1 MSTIYRLHLAETPKG
16 NLKYGWLRSLI
27 GPPSFLDLERR
38 IVQNP
43 GESAQSYWPN
53 DFQVEYVYKNKKRG
67 DLATAGPYLIL
78 STRAADVLRDLL
90 EPNGEFLPVVFP
102 ENPDVAL
109 FHPTTALDALDKEK
123 AELRY
128 MDLEK
133 KKPFKVVRYWF
144 VEEKLGDVPIFVLAE
159 DAGKIFVA
167 DAFVERVCE
176 NQPTGFG
183 FRRLWSPELGS
194 VRCDRWQ
201 GPFPAS
207 EDINL

>member
-1 MSTIYRLHLAETPKG
+1 M
-16 NLKYGWLRSLI
+16 
-27 GPPSFLDLERR
+27 
-38 IVQNP
+38 
-43 GESAQSYWPN
+43 
-53 DFQVEYVYKNKKRG
+53 
-67 DLATAGPYLIL
+67 
-78 STRAADVLRDLL
+78 RDLL
-90 EPNGEFLPVVFP
+90 EPNGEFLPVVSP

-109 FHPTTALDALDKEK
+109 FPPTTALDALDKEK

-159 DAGKIFVA
+159 DAGMI
-167 DAFVERVCE
+167 FVERVCE
-176 NQPTGFG
+176 NQLTGFG

-194 VRCDRWQ
+194 VHSDRWQ

-207 EDINL
+207 EDINLKAATRRRRFPIFDLR